1 MYDVYLLYKKQ
12 HGLSA
17 YISNCYRTLEMAE
30 KAIMAIDNTAK
41 LLKSNVENS
50 WITMV
55 TCTIST
61 FYVLILLILKMPF
74 NF

>member
-30 KAIMAIDNTAK
+30 EAIMAIDNTAK
-41 LLKSNVENS
+41 LLKSNVENR
-50 WITMV
+50 IDYNGDLYY
-55 TCTIST
+55 
-61 FYVLILLILKMPF
+61 FYILCF
-74 NF
+74 NFADP